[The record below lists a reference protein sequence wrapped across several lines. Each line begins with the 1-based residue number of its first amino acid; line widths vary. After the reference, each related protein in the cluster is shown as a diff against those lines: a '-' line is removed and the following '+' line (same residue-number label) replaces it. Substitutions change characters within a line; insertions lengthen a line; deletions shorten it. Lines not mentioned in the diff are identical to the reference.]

1 MKWILQVGI
10 EPARTYCNYVV
21 RDAATR
27 RRCVELTAIDISTTG
42 SISMGQNYQPSKMDG
57 FMLIKHDPFTGLLA
71 LQLWLIPK
79 HDKNRQESDILW
91 DYSIANW
98 KTLVF
103 SAQSLQP

>member
-1 MKWILQVGI
+1 
-10 EPARTYCNYVV
+10 
-21 RDAATR
+21 
-27 RRCVELTAIDISTTG
+27 
-42 SISMGQNYQPSKMDG
+42 MDG

-91 DYSIANW
+91 DYSIAKW

-103 SAQSLQP
+103 PAQSLQP